1 MLLSGIDGTVAH
13 GRDALQALVP
23 MEILDVSVPVRPR
36 MITWPGDPPVTLERV
51 SSMENG
57 DVANESRLDFGVHS
71 GTHVDAPVHFID
83 GAAGAEA
90 LPLDV
95 LIGPAR
101 VLDLTA
107 AEQLDA
113 RAFAGVDLAE
123 RVLLKTR
130 NSELWASASFAE
142 DFVALTEDGARALID
157 GGVRLVGIDYL
168 SIGDE
173 AAHQALLGAG
183 VVAVESLDLRRVDP
197 GEYEL
202 ICAPLKLVGSDG
214 APARVLLRR

>member
-1 MLLSGIDGTVAH
+1 
-13 GRDALQALVP
+13 
-23 MEILDVSVPVRPR
+23 MEIIDVSVPVRPG
-36 MITWPGDPPVTLERV
+36 MVTYPGDPTVTLERV
-51 SSMENG
+51 ASLANG
-57 DVANESRLDFGVHS
+57 DVVNLSRLDFGVHS

-83 GAAGAEA
+83 GAAAAET
-90 LPLDV
+90 LPLDLLV
-95 LIGPAR
+95 GPAR

-107 AEQLDA
+107 AERLDA
-113 RAFAGVDLAE
+113 AAFDGVELRE

-130 NSELWASASFAE
+130 NSELWARDSFAE
-142 DFVALTEDGARALID
+142 DFLALTEDGARALVD

-173 AAHQALLGAG
+173 GAHRALLGAG
-183 VVAVESLDLRRVDP
+183 VVAIEGLDLLEVEP

>member
-1 MLLSGIDGTVAH
+1 
-13 GRDALQALVP
+13 
-23 MEILDVSVPVRPR
+23 MEIIDVTVPVRPG
-36 MITWPGDPPVTLERV
+36 MVTYPGDPAVTLERV
-51 SSMENG
+51 ASLANG
-57 DVANESRLDFGVHS
+57 DVVNLSRLDFGVHS
-71 GTHVDAPVHFID
+71 GTHVDAPVHVID
-83 GAAGAEA
+83 GAAGAET

-107 AEQLDA
+107 AERLDA
-113 RAFAGVDLAE
+113 AAFDGVELA
-123 RVLLKTR
+123 RRILLKTR
-130 NSELWASASFAE
+130 NSELWARDSFAE
-142 DFVALTEDGARALID
+142 DFLALTEDGARVLVD

-173 AAHQALLGAG
+173 AAHQVLLEAG
-183 VVAVESLDLRRVDP
+183 VVVVESLDLREVDP

-214 APARVLLRR
+214 APARVFLRR

>member
-1 MLLSGIDGTVAH
+1 MTEIID
-13 GRDALQALVP
+13 
-23 MEILDVSVPVRPR
+23 ISVPVRPG
-36 MITWPGDPPVTLERV
+36 MVTYPGDPTVTLERV
-51 SSMENG
+51 VSLAEGGVVNL
-57 DVANESRLDFGVHS
+57 SRLDFGVHT

-83 GAAGAEA
+83 GAGATET

-95 LIGPAR
+95 LLGPVR
-101 VLDLTA
+101 ILDLTDA
-107 AEQLDA
+107 GRLDA
-113 RAFAGVDLAE
+113 AAFDGVEFQE

-130 NSELWASASFAE
+130 NSQLWERDTFADE
-142 DFVALTEDGARALID
+142 FLALTEDGARRLIE

-183 VVAVESLDLRRVDP
+183 VVAIEGLDLRGVEP
-197 GEYEL
+197 GEYGL

-214 APARVLLRR
+214 APARVLLTRN

>member
-1 MLLSGIDGTVAH
+1 
-13 GRDALQALVP
+13 
-23 MEILDVSVPVRPR
+23 MEIIDVSVPIRAG
-36 MITWPGDPPVTLERV
+36 MITYPGDPTVTLERV
-51 SSMENG
+51 ASLADG
-57 DVANESRLDFGVHS
+57 DVANLSRLDFGVHS

-83 GAAGAEA
+83 DAPAAET

-107 AEQLDA
+107 ADRLDA
-113 RAFAGVDLAE
+113 TAFDSVDLAP
-123 RVLLKTR
+123 RVLMKTR
-130 NSELWASASFAE
+130 NSELWARDTFAD
-142 DFVALTEDGARALID
+142 DFLALTGDGARALID

-168 SIGDE
+168 SIGTE
-173 AAHQALLGAG
+173 AAHHALLAAGA
-183 VVAVESLDLRRVDP
+183 VAIEGLDLRDVDP
-197 GEYEL
+197 GDYEL